1 MKIKQIDNVALLRSC
16 RTRAQQMY
24 VESFIFTGVTP
35 PRNVETKIQNLAEPL
50 EPLRDTNRSCVK
62 QYIVEKFVMACPYD
76 RQRFN
81 LLINNAIMF
90 KQLQIKDLQQF
101 LTELNN
107 DSSVS
112 CETLLMK
119 HQAMT
124 RIILELSKSSTKDSE
139 SPNSPA

>member
-1 MKIKQIDNVALLRSC
+1 MKIKQIDNVALLQLCRS
-16 RTRAQQMY
+16 RAQQIY
-24 VESFIFTGVTP
+24 VESFIFTGATP
-35 PRNVETKIQNLAEPL
+35 PRGVEIKIKQLEEPL

-81 LLINNAIMF
+81 VLVNNAILF

-101 LTELNN
+101 LTELNS
-107 DSSVS
+107 DSNVS
-112 CETLLMK
+112 CETLLKK

-124 RIILELSKSSTKDSE
+124 RIILELSKSSAKDNE
-139 SPNSPA
+139 SPNNPK